1 MHGQMESRRVKLCEL
16 KIECVVVEEEGFR
29 IWRWRDNDDVL
40 KCHHHLFSLSGAPRG
55 GVVQCSADVVLR
67 PLKAMLHNKAKRD
80 KTERI
85 L

>member
-1 MHGQMESRRVKLCEL
+1 MMY
-16 KIECVVVEEEGFR
+16 
-29 IWRWRDNDDVL
+29 
-40 KCHHHLFSLSGAPRG
+40 LSATTIYFHCQARFGG